1 MTLTDDELIRLVLTD
16 PATENERELAKRLAS
31 RIDSLLDATTAI
43 RAALRANGHS
53 AQERAQIIDALT
65 LTLDDLEA
73 EL

>member
-31 RIDSLLDATTAI
+31 RIDSLRDATTAI
-43 RAALRANGHS
+43 RAV
-53 AQERAQIIDALT
+53 IDDLT

>member
-1 MTLTDDELIRLVLTD
+1 MKLTDDELIRLVLTD

-31 RIDSLLDATTAI
+31 RNNSLLDATTAI
-43 RAALRANGHS
+43 RAALHS
-53 AQERAQIIDALT
+53 AQEQIIDALT

>member
-43 RAALRANGHS
+43 RAALRANWHS
-53 AQERAQIIDALT
+53 AQERAQIIDALA
-65 LTLDDLEA
+65 LTLGNLEA

>member
-1 MTLTDDELIRLVLTD
+1 MTLTDDELIRRVLMD

-31 RIDSLLDATTAI
+31 RNDSLRDAITAI
-43 RAALRANGHS
+43 RAALRAIPVD

>member
-31 RIDSLLDATTAI
+31 RINSLLDATTAI
-43 RAALRANGHS
+43 RAALHANWHS